1 MVFNFQ
7 FAAKLTKKRQKSG
20 KNKQKTRKT
29 EAQILHCT
37 IYAPF

>member
-20 KNKQKTRKT
+20 KTSKKTRKT

>member
-7 FAAKLTKKRQKSG
+7 FAAKLTKNA
-20 KNKQKTRKT
+20 KNRAKTSKKTRKT

>member
-20 KNKQKTRKT
+20 KNKQKNEKNRGTNPS
-29 EAQILHCT
+29 LHDL
-37 IYAPF
+37 